1 MKSSRF
7 ILLASL
13 ATTCAA
19 TAWAQ
24 QPVQAV
30 TIGYVGPTSGSM
42 AHYGVDARNAIT
54 LAIDDLNQQA
64 LVIDGKRIEFKL
76 AAEDDAGD
84 PKQGTIAAQKLCD
97 AKVSGVVGHI
107 NSGSAIP
114 AARIYNECGI
124 PLISPGATNPQFT
137 KPGYKNVFRLVAN
150 DNALATGLA
159 RYAAEQLKV
168 KRVVVIDDRS
178 AYGQGVSEVFER
190 EARAAHIQII
200 SHEFTT
206 DKASDFQS
214 ILTSI
219 KAKNAPAI
227 FFGGNDAQAGPMLR
241 QMEQLGMSDVRLM
254 GGDGICTTQLGK
266 LAQNAKP
273 LANVLCAEGGLAVE
287 KMNNGKAW
295 KARYDQRFPKEYVLF
310 APYAYDGVM
319 VMADAMKRA
328 NSTDPA
334 KYTAELANTNYR
346 GLSTRVQFD
355 SKGDLKNPQFTLYN
369 YQDGVKTPLY
379 D

>member
-1 MKSSRF
+1 MKSFRF
-7 ILLASL
+7 ILIAGL

-19 TAWAQ
+19 ASAQ
-24 QPVQAV
+24 QPTQTV

-42 AHYGVDARNAIT
+42 AHYGVDARNAVT

-64 LVIDGKRIEFKL
+64 VVIDGKRIEFKL

-84 PKQGTIAAQKLCD
+84 PKQGTLAAQKLCD
-97 AKVSGVVGHI
+97 AKVAGVVGHI

-114 AARIYNECGI
+114 AGRIYSDCGI

-137 KPGYKNVFRLVAN
+137 KQGYKNVYRLVAN

-178 AYGQGVSEVFER
+178 AYGQGVAEVFER
-190 EARAAHIQII
+190 EARAAHIQVI

-206 DKASDFQS
+206 DKATDFQS
-214 ILTSI
+214 ILTNI
-219 KAKNAPAI
+219 KSKSAPAI

-241 QMEQLGMSDVRLM
+241 QMEQLGMGDVRLM

-266 LAQNAKP
+266 LSQNAKP
-273 LANVLCAEGGLAVE
+273 LANVVCAEGGLAVE

-295 KARYDQRFPKEYVLF
+295 KAKYDQRFPKEYVLF

-334 KYTAELANTNYR
+334 KYMAELPKTNYR

-355 SKGDLKNPQFTLYN
+355 SKGDLKNPQFTLYT
-369 YQDGVKTPLY
+369 YQDGVKTPVF